1 MNGAESFFAMGGY
14 AAYVWPSLLVT
25 ALVMLVLFVAS
36 RRRLKEAQRRL
47 DLLEAELPVRES
59 RRGPKG
65 AQREGEGA

>member
-47 DLLEAELPVRES
+47 DGLEASLPDRET
-59 RRGPKG
+59 RRARKN
-65 AQREGEGA
+65 AQREGDSA